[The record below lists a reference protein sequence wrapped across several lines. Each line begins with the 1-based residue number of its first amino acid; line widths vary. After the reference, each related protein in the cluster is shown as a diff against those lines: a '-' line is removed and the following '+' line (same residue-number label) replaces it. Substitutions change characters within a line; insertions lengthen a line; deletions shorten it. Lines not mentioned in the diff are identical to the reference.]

1 MKKKTLSGAFIFLII
16 IGLIAA
22 AVLFFKSDY
31 LENKVSTTL
40 SSKIYGNQ
48 DVKKTNQKKNK
59 NNSEF
64 IAAIYIEGE
73 IEELNYTY
81 DQKWLLNTIK
91 ELKEDEKNLGIALF
105 INSPGGAVYEADE
118 VYLALKDYKKEGKKI
133 YTYMGAL
140 AASGGYYISCASNKI
155 YANRN
160 TLTGSIGVI
169 SGQVLDAT
177 DMMDKIGLKSE
188 TIHAGRNKNMG
199 NFNEPISDEQR
210 AILQGIAD
218 ECYDQFTGIVADD
231 RKIPLEKVKELAD
244 GRIYTAKQALELK
257 LIDKIDSWDNMISD
271 FKKNE
276 LNKEEC
282 EVIDY
287 KVNRQRSLSDL
298 FGYSAKAITTNP
310 VFLYK

>member
-231 RKIPLEKVKELAD
+231 RKIPLDKVKELAD

>member
-118 VYLALKDYKKEGKKI
+118 VYLALKEYKKEGKKI

-231 RKIPLEKVKELAD
+231 RKIPLDKVKELAD

>member
-48 DVKKTNQKKNK
+48 DTKKSNPKKNK

-257 LIDKIDSWDNMISD
+257 LIDKIDSWDNMISE

>member
-210 AILQGIAD
+210 AILQEIAD

-231 RKIPLEKVKELAD
+231 RKIPLDKVKELAD

>member
-22 AVLFFKSDY
+22 VVLFFKSDY